1 MVNNKSIFLGRGGR
15 NSTLCTYGHCVF
27 NGCAVPCWDP
37 VWVLCRDFCRVV
49 YTGAYVNADVIFFST
64 SPGHLH
70 EYAEHLQHSKRA
82 WPAIVTPVIANK
94 CICIFKLP
102 RAKYSRARWCYAI
115 KFRGNG
121 DRVSNDVYFAFSRRN
136 VERFPIRNAIDSKQ
150 DDLASSKMNWDSICS
165 RP

>member
-1 MVNNKSIFLGRGGR
+1 MYIRALRIQRMCCPVLG
-15 NSTLCTYGHCVF
+15 SCLSF
-27 NGCAVPCWDP
+27 I
-37 VWVLCRDFCRVV
+37 RDFCRVV

-102 RAKYSRARWCYAI
+102 RAKYSRAR
-115 KFRGNG
+115 
-121 DRVSNDVYFAFSRRN
+121 
-136 VERFPIRNAIDSKQ
+136 
-150 DDLASSKMNWDSICS
+150 
-165 RP
+165 